1 MGNGNVTVNTDIN
14 VTQQS
19 SSSSAPALKPAA
31 SPASSSG
38 SSGQKKN
45 RRKPQKTTKNR
56 NRSGSPVSDGPSP
69 GRSPSPTNAPTQ
81 TFYEAFQAS
90 GPRVPNGGSQEEV
103 AHSSSRVNGPK
114 PDSILVEDMQYITVE
129 EDMKAMPVSSYGDA
143 DVDAASG
150 LKSIK
155 REAVVNPE
163 VESFVTSLVDTVV
176 EKLARMATAESP
188 SNEAV
193 DGSCSSVP
201 NKSTVAAC
209 DAVKG
214 EDKIPPTVGANTS
227 KVAVSKEKE
236 MLSNSGDA
244 SSGATTRTG
253 PQLFGSN
260 GECEDIQTSLQKM
273 ERYLDKL
280 KALAAKSNE
289 EDNDKALVA
298 AKPES
303 ESTLKVKVDI
313 APERDQDV
321 YLTALRTKYGAGV
334 SGCAEQVITLVD
346 YYRDFERRT
355 DLNEIWKMRITKL
368 EKIESSLSEYV
379 QFLNIPVALRQDFI
393 KVKGALLVWRY
404 NYAET

>member
-1 MGNGNVTVNTDIN
+1 M
-14 VTQQS
+14 
-19 SSSSAPALKPAA
+19 
-31 SPASSSG
+31 
-38 SSGQKKN
+38 
-45 RRKPQKTTKNR
+45 
-56 NRSGSPVSDGPSP
+56 
-69 GRSPSPTNAPTQ
+69 
-81 TFYEAFQAS
+81 
-90 GPRVPNGGSQEEV
+90 
-103 AHSSSRVNGPK
+103 NGPK

-176 EKLARMATAESP
+176 EKLARMATAGGDLCGLEKKAVAESP